1 MSDSSLET
9 RLLQTLAALAWADG
23 NVEVR
28 ERAFLQGLVTEYGL
42 RQSEADEVLALLDRP
57 VSIDEFERYARA
69 FLESGSD
76 ADRSR
81 LLARAEHL
89 VEADGKKD
97 REELRYLSL
106 LRGWM
111 GDARDGRTG
120 EDAGLFGGL
129 GRLLGRATPGVL
141 GSAVKSLFTGS
152 GVEATSSPRDAQVVL
167 FGAILYRVIYADR
180 VVDSAEADRLRAL
193 LAERFGFAHG
203 EVDTMLRLIQQRVA
217 DDHDRQRLCAEF
229 NRVTGPTER
238 QDLLAA
244 LFEIAKADGDVSREE
259 EDEIRLIANYLWIE
273 VQDYVAIR
281 KKVIGR

>member
-1 MSDSSLET
+1 MRDPSLET
-9 RLLQTLAALAWADG
+9 KLLQTLAALAWADG
-23 NVEVR
+23 NVEER
-28 ERAFLQGLVTEYGL
+28 ERTFLRGLIAEYGL
-42 RQSEADEVLALLDRP
+42 GPHEADEVLALLDRP
-57 VSIDEFERYARA
+57 VSIDEFREFARGFA
-69 FLESGSD
+69 ASGSE

-89 VEADGKKD
+89 IEADGTKD
-97 REELRYLSL
+97 KEELRYLSL

-111 GDARDGRTG
+111 GDARGG
-120 EDAGLFGGL
+120 GHASGDAGLFGGL
-129 GRLLGRATPGVL
+129 GRTRHPGGNL
-141 GSAVKSLFTGS
+141 RAVKGLFSGT
-152 GVEATSSPRDAQVVL
+152 GVEPSTSPRDAFVVL

-180 VVDSAEADRLRAL
+180 VVDAAEAERLRSL
-193 LAERFGFAHG
+193 LAERFGFAPG

-229 NRVTGPTER
+229 NRITGPEER

-244 LFEIAKADGDVSREE
+244 LFEIAKSDGEVSREE
-259 EDEIRLIANYLWIE
+259 EDEIRVIANYLWVE